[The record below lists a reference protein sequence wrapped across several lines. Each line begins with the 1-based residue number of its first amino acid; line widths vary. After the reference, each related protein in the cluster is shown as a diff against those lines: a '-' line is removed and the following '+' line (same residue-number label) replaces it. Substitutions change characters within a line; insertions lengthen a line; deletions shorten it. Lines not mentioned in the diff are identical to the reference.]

1 MELEHSFTVPVPRS
15 RAWDVLLDVERVAPC
30 MPGATLDSV
39 DGDEIHGRIK
49 VKVGPIN
56 MMYAGTARF
65 IERDADAGVV
75 TLEASG
81 KETRGAGTA
90 SASVHSVL
98 EDRGDETHVKVRT
111 TLNVT
116 GKPAQFGRGVM
127 NEVGGKLLSIF
138 AANLAATI
146 ARDESG
152 PVSAAADNGAG
163 AGGQA
168 GEAASASAPGGAAG
182 RPAAAN
188 GAASHAAAADG
199 AVSSAASAGSGAQA
213 GSGAAAGTGT
223 PVEELKLPARATVSL
238 QREGL
243 RTAGQVAAKTEDE
256 LLAIDGIGPA
266 SLVDIKDKLGE
277 LGLGLS
283 GQKAAASGTGAA
295 AAGAPA
301 ASGTSSGPATAAS
314 SATPGGSG
322 PGGSAP
328 AGLAAGAAPAASAS
342 TAPHQSTPREAAHL
356 LEDDALNLLKVAGLP
371 ILKRAAPV
379 LAALAV
385 ALLIGLTRRSRRR
398 KR

>member
-1 MELEHSFTVPVPRS
+1 MELEHSFTVPVPKN

-56 MMYAGTARF
+56 MTYAGTARF
-65 IERDADAGVV
+65 IEKDAEAGVV

-98 EDRGDETHVKVRT
+98 EDRGEETHVKVRT

-127 NEVGGKLLSIF
+127 NEVSGKLLNIF
-138 AANLAATI
+138 AANLAAAI
-146 ARDESG
+146 ARDETSTS
-152 PVSAAADNGAG
+152 SAG
-163 AGGQA
+163 A
-168 GEAASASAPGGAAG
+168 GEAAPAAPAQADAVPADTAGGPAASNGTAASG
-182 RPAAAN
+182 AAAN
-188 GAASHAAAADG
+188 GAARHPTAADST
-199 AVSSAASAGSGAQA
+199 ASPASAGSGASSA
-213 GSGAAAGTGT
+213 PDAAGTGT
-223 PVEELKLPARATVSL
+223 PVEELKLPPRAAASL

-243 RTAGQVAAKTEDE
+243 RTAGQVAAKTEDD

-277 LGLGLS
+277 LGLSLAGLPS
-283 GQKAAASGTGAA
+283 AAASGSA
-295 AAGAPA
+295 AAGSGSASAP
-301 ASGTSSGPATAAS
+301 SPAPAS
-314 SATPGGSG
+314 SAPAS
-322 PGGSAP
+322 SAP
-328 AGLAAGAAPAASAS
+328 AGMAASAAPAAGTG
-342 TAPHQSTPREAAHL
+342 TAPHQSTPREAAHQ

-371 ILKRAAPV
+371 VLKRAAPV
-379 LAALAV
+379 LAALAA
-385 ALLIGLTRRSRRR
+385 ALVIALTRRARRR
-398 KR
+398 NR